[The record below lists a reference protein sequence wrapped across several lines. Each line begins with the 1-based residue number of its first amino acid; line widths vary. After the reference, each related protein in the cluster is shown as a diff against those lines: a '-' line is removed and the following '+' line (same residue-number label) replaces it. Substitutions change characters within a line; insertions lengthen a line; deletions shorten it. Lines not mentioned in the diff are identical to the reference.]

1 MNHLKIERRGAI
13 GIVTFNRPEALNAL
27 NKDTLKE
34 LDGLLD
40 EIACDTS
47 LGIVVFTGEGKAFIA
62 GADIKEMSSLN
73 AEEGRAFAVLGQKVF
88 YKIERL
94 DQVTIAAIN
103 GFALGG
109 GCELALAC
117 DLRYAGIKAK
127 LGQPEVTLGI
137 TPGFSGSQRLPKL
150 IGVSKAKELILTG
163 RMIGSIE
170 AEQMGLVNKVVEGE
184 VLEYALEVASTIE
197 RNAPLAVKYSKKAI
211 DSGYGQTVN
220 EGNVLEAGFFGLCF
234 ASDDQKEGM
243 TAFVNKQKPNFKGK

>member
-1 MNHLKIERRGAI
+1 MKIEKRGAV
-13 GIVTFNRPEALNAL
+13 GIVTFSRPEALNAL
-27 NKDTLKE
+27 NLETLKE
-34 LDGLLD
+34 LDVLLD
-40 EIACDTS
+40 EISTDSS
-47 LGIVVFTGEGKAFIA
+47 LGIVIFTGEGKAFIA
-62 GADIKEMSSLN
+62 GADIKEMSVLGP
-73 AEEGRAFAVLGQKVF
+73 EEGRAFGVFGQKIF
-88 YKIERL
+88 YKLERL

-117 DLRYAGIKAK
+117 DLRYAGTKAK

-150 IGVSKAKELILTG
+150 IGLARAKEMIFTG
-163 RMIGSIE
+163 KVIGAAE
-170 AEQMGLVNKVVEGE
+170 AEQMGLVNKVVDGD
-184 VLEYALEVASTIE
+184 VLEYAFEVASTIE

-234 ASDDQKEGM
+234 ASEDQKEGM
-243 TAFVNKQKPNFKGK
+243 SAFINKQKSNFRGI